1 MTVLETQE
9 LKKYYGSGDT
19 LVKALDGVDLR
30 VENGEFVAIV
40 GTSGS
45 GKSTLLHILGGLDR
59 PTGGSVRVEG
69 KDIFSLKDEELTI
82 FRRRKIGFVFQAY
95 NLVPVLSAYEN
106 IILPIQLDGETVGVI
121 GITGAP
127 AEVDALG
134 AILKRMTEIMVRDA
148 RRQAQEDLL
157 DSARQCFIER
167 WLFSEEPDQAEL
179 ELRGNMLGIDVTAR
193 WTVVILEVLE
203 PLSPGQ
209 AGASP
214 QEMRNALFLKHIRP
228 YLSAHPNSLCAV
240 INQRILLLFPD
251 RNRYEVLACVNQI
264 RGELEG
270 AYQAA
275 VCGGMSAE
283 GRRGLD
289 IRRCYQEARTASQ
302 TASAD
307 GGGRI
312 LRYDEVSLEFLAD
325 SIAPDIR
332 RDLVSLVFSGCTPE
346 ERESIRRTVLL
357 YFQCHGDVKQMAET
371 LYVHKNTVHYHL
383 QRIQAL
389 TGYSVRD
396 PKGSVLLY
404 LACLSS
410 PREEDS

>member
-1 MTVLETQE
+1 
-9 LKKYYGSGDT
+9 
-19 LVKALDGVDLR
+19 
-30 VENGEFVAIV
+30 
-40 GTSGS
+40 
-45 GKSTLLHILGGLDR
+45 
-59 PTGGSVRVEG
+59 
-69 KDIFSLKDEELTI
+69 
-82 FRRRKIGFVFQAY
+82 
-95 NLVPVLSAYEN
+95 
-106 IILPIQLDGETVGVI
+106 
-121 GITGAP
+121 
-127 AEVDALG
+127 
-134 AILKRMTEIMVRDA
+134 
-148 RRQAQEDLL
+148 
-157 DSARQCFIER
+157 
-167 WLFSEEPDQAEL
+167 
-179 ELRGNMLGIDVTAR
+179 MLGIDVTAR

-209 AGASP
+209 ADASP

-228 YLSAHPNSLCAV
+228 YLSSYPNSLCAV

-283 GRRGLD
+283 GRRGLE

-302 TASAD
+302 TARTD
-307 GGGRI
+307 GGRRI

-346 ERESIRRTVLL
+346 ERESIRSTVLL
-357 YFQCHGDVKQMAET
+357 YFQYHGDVKQMADA

-396 PKGSVLLY
+396 PRGSVLLY

-410 PREEDS
+410 PQRRAADPRKRIVKEEPLCPFTPTPRRFIHSALEACLPDQAVRRALEGKELGSRARLFSRPGQGRLADGPLCRGAAGSQAGTGRGGHQAWTQPG

>member
-1 MTVLETQE
+1 
-9 LKKYYGSGDT
+9 
-19 LVKALDGVDLR
+19 
-30 VENGEFVAIV
+30 
-40 GTSGS
+40 
-45 GKSTLLHILGGLDR
+45 
-59 PTGGSVRVEG
+59 
-69 KDIFSLKDEELTI
+69 
-82 FRRRKIGFVFQAY
+82 
-95 NLVPVLSAYEN
+95 
-106 IILPIQLDGETVGVI
+106 
-121 GITGAP
+121 
-127 AEVDALG
+127 
-134 AILKRMTEIMVRDA
+134 
-148 RRQAQEDLL
+148 
-157 DSARQCFIER
+157 
-167 WLFSEEPDQAEL
+167 
-179 ELRGNMLGIDVTAR
+179 
-193 WTVVILEVLE
+193 
-203 PLSPGQ
+203 
-209 AGASP
+209 
-214 QEMRNALFLKHIRP
+214 
-228 YLSAHPNSLCAV
+228 
-240 INQRILLLFPD
+240 
-251 RNRYEVLACVNQI
+251 
-264 RGELEG
+264 
-270 AYQAA
+270 
-275 VCGGMSAE
+275 MSAE

>member
-1 MTVLETQE
+1 MFISEAA
-9 LKKYYGSGDT
+9 
-19 LVKALDGVDLR
+19 ALSIVREMKEITGHDINIMDG
-30 VENGEFVAIV
+30 
-40 GTSGS
+40 
-45 GKSTLLHILGGLDR
+45 
-59 PTGGSVRVEG
+59 TG
-69 KDIFSLKDEELTI
+69 TI
-82 FRRRKIGFVFQAY
+82 FASTDPGRVGQRHEGACQI
-95 NLVPVLSAYEN
+95 LSQKLPLADGPGGPPPGGIRPGVN
-106 IILPIQLDGETVGVI
+106 LPIQLDGETVGVI
-121 GITGAP
+121 GITGNP
-127 AEVDALG
+127 EEVDSLG

-203 PLSPGQ
+203 SLSPGQ
-209 AGASP
+209 ADASP

-228 YLSAHPNSLCAV
+228 YLSSHPNSLCAV

-264 RGELEG
+264 RRELEG

-283 GRRGLD
+283 GRRGLE

-302 TASAD
+302 TARTD
-307 GGGRI
+307 GGRRI

-332 RDLVSLVFSGCTPE
+332 RDLVSLVFSGCTPGGAGE
-346 ERESIRRTVLL
+346 HPQHRPALFSVSRGR
-357 YFQCHGDVKQMAET
+357 
-371 LYVHKNTVHYHL
+371 
-383 QRIQAL
+383 QAD
-389 TGYSVRD
+389 G
-396 PKGSVLLY
+396 
-404 LACLSS
+404 
-410 PREEDS
+410 

>member
-1 MTVLETQE
+1 M
-9 LKKYYGSGDT
+9 
-19 LVKALDGVDLR
+19 R
-30 VENGEFVAIV
+30 
-40 GTSGS
+40 
-45 GKSTLLHILGGLDR
+45 
-59 PTGGSVRVEG
+59 
-69 KDIFSLKDEELTI
+69 
-82 FRRRKIGFVFQAY
+82 
-95 NLVPVLSAYEN
+95 
-106 IILPIQLDGETVGVI
+106 
-121 GITGAP
+121 
-127 AEVDALG
+127 
-134 AILKRMTEIMVRDA
+134 
-148 RRQAQEDLL
+148 
-157 DSARQCFIER
+157 
-167 WLFSEEPDQAEL
+167 
-179 ELRGNMLGIDVTAR
+179 GIDVTAR

-203 PLSPGQ
+203 SLSPGQ
-209 AGASP
+209 ADASP

-228 YLSAHPNSLCAV
+228 YLSSHPNSLCAV

-264 RGELEG
+264 RRELEG

-283 GRRGLD
+283 GRRGLE

-302 TASAD
+302 TARTD
-307 GGGRI
+307 GGRRI

-346 ERESIRRTVLL
+346 ERESIRSTVLL
-357 YFQCHGDVKQMAET
+357 YFQYHGDVKQMADA

-396 PKGSVLLY
+396 PRGSVLLY

-410 PREEDS
+410 PQEEGG

>member
-1 MTVLETQE
+1 MFISEAA
-9 LKKYYGSGDT
+9 
-19 LVKALDGVDLR
+19 ALSIVREMKEITGHDINIMDG
-30 VENGEFVAIV
+30 
-40 GTSGS
+40 
-45 GKSTLLHILGGLDR
+45 
-59 PTGGSVRVEG
+59 TG
-69 KDIFSLKDEELTI
+69 TI
-82 FRRRKIGFVFQAY
+82 FASTDPGRVGQRHEGACQILSQKLPRLTVQEDRRPGGIRPGV
-95 NLVPVLSAYEN
+95 N
-106 IILPIQLDGETVGVI
+106 LPIQLDGETVGVI
-121 GITGAP
+121 GITGNP
-127 AEVDALG
+127 DEVDSLG

-209 AGASP
+209 ADASP

-228 YLSAHPNSLCAV
+228 YLSSHPNSLCAV

-264 RGELEG
+264 RRELEG

-283 GRRGLD
+283 GRRGLE

-302 TASAD
+302 TARTD
-307 GGGRI
+307 GGRRI

-346 ERESIRRTVLL
+346 ERESIRSTVLL
-357 YFQCHGDVKQMAET
+357 YFQYHGDVKQMADA

-396 PKGSVLLY
+396 PRGSVLLY

-410 PREEDS
+410 PQEEGG